1 MDKQAAAL
9 GSSVAGGV
17 GTCLAVDPA
26 HLSPDERILVLE
38 EQMRHMQRVIMR
50 LRKEQGGTAAKA
62 HPGLPTADMNK
73 DGLPIG
79 TVCMGAT
86 EKSPFL
92 YYLTVEP
99 DSYRVGSTHFES
111 LSAAAEAV
119 SLVRRSGW
127 AFWKLLDGRTLKE
140 AFRG

>member
-1 MDKQAAAL
+1 MDKQKAAL
-9 GSSVAGGV
+9 GSTQMVSSGM
-17 GTCLAVDPA
+17 CLAVDPA
-26 HLSPDERILVLE
+26 KLNPDERILLLE

-50 LRKEQGGTAAKA
+50 LRKEQGGSPAKKA
-62 HPGLPTADMNK
+62 MGLPADNPNK
-73 DGLPIG
+73 DGVPIG
-79 TVCMGAT
+79 TVCLGAT

-92 YYLTVEP
+92 FYLTVEA
-99 DSYRVGSTHFES
+99 DGYRVGSTHFES

-140 AFRG
+140 AFKT